1 MSLFDWLFA
10 ACAVNSIKGDKSSD
24 NTIDP
29 WKIDTDSLDEE
40 CEWEEDEWE
49 KEESEWE
56 EEY

>member
-1 MSLFDWLFA
+1 MALFDWLFA
-10 ACAVNSIKGDKSSD
+10 ACVVNSAKGDNLSD

-29 WKIDTDSLDEE
+29 WEIDTDSPDEE
-40 CEWEEDEWE
+40 REWEEDEWE